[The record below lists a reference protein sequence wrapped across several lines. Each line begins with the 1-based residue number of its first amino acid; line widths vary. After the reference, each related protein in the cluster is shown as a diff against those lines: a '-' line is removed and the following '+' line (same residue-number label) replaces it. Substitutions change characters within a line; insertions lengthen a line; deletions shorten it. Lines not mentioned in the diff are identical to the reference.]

1 MKEIMVI
8 QITSSLDDLEKFYL
22 KKKLLVFI
30 LSLFSKHNI
39 LWEGFSSCPY
49 NVKS

>member
-22 KKKLLVFI
+22 KKKITCIYSFTFLQT
-30 LSLFSKHNI
+30 
-39 LWEGFSSCPY
+39 
-49 NVKS
+49 